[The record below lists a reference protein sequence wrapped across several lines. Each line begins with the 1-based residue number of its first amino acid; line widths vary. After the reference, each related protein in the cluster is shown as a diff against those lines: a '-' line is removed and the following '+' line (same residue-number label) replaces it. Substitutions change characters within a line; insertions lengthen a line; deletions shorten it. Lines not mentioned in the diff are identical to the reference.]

1 MKSKLAFLIFLIF
14 IFSQIS
20 LAHAFSLFFT
30 QNQSPLIQIYGL
42 PSGGSA
48 SLLPP
53 GKGDLRLTL
62 DYASNYVVDTNNRET
77 LILDGESARF
87 TMGGKYGLPE
97 GLEVGLEIP
106 MIFWGGGFLDD
117 FIISYHSTFG
127 FPQGGRDQAPRHR
140 LLIYYQKDGQ
150 ELLKKQGAS
159 SGIGDIKLSGGWQI
173 YEWKEKAALSLNT
186 CLKLPTGNSA
196 DLHGSGSVD
205 FSVWINGR
213 RDFWSAYGKVSLLG
227 AGGVMFLSSGNV
239 LPEQQEHFVWFGS
252 AGIGWQPWPRLSFKI
267 QINGHSSFYKE
278 SDLRELNAVSAQIV
292 LGGTIALS
300 KQAFLDMG
308 IVEDLV
314 VKTSPDVVFHLSGR
328 YIF

>member
-1 MKSKLAFLIFLIF
+1 MRNKLLFSLIF
-14 IFSQIS
+14 ILPLYQN
-20 LAHAFSLFFT
+20 AVAYEPAPFFT

-42 PSGGSA
+42 PSLGSA

-53 GKGDLRLTL
+53 GKGNLRLTL
-62 DYASNYVVDTNNRET
+62 DYASNYVMDANNREA

-87 TMGGKYGLPE
+87 TLGGKYGFPE

-117 FIISYHSTFG
+117 FIIGYHSTFG

-140 LLIYYQKDGQ
+140 LLIQYQKDGQ

-159 SGIGDIKLSGGWQI
+159 SGIGDIKLYGGWQI
-173 YEWKEKAALSLNT
+173 YEQKEKAALSLNT
-186 CLKLPTGNSA
+186 CLKLPIGNSD

-213 RDFWSAYGKVSLLG
+213 RDFWSAYGKVSLL
-227 AGGVMFLSSGNV
+227 AAWGGMFLSSGNI

-252 AGIGWQPWPRLSFKI
+252 AGIDWQPWPPLSFKI

-278 SDLRELNAVSAQIV
+278 SDLRELNAVSAQII

-300 KQAFLDMG
+300 KQVLLDIG